1 MGLAGKECTLR
12 GIWRVCIKDFS
23 TFSPL
28 KPHIL
33 LGLQW
38 YRDALMIHDISS
50 QNMIVNIQSRYHNI
64 MFQLNVCY
72 INKILKSLSLIF
84 LPRLCILALAGQF
97 VMKPKWKAMVI
108 CLLTFTYLSIW
119 PAGIIENFVPETTDP
134 TLVSCNNIAKQE
146 LWPGKVFGGYC
157 VVDSFLYFSF

>member
-1 MGLAGKECTLR
+1 MKVTGKDPVRHDGKYATLINMGLAGKECTLR

-23 TFSPL
+23 TFAPL

-38 YRDALMIHDISS
+38 YRDELMIHDISS

-84 LPRLCILALAGQF
+84 LPKLCILALAGQF
-97 VMKPKWKAMVI
+97 LMKPNERPS
-108 CLLTFTYLSIW
+108 CLSIYCNMF
-119 PAGIIENFVPETTDP
+119 IDIHITSLFDLQVLLR
-134 TLVSCNNIAKQE
+134 TLFQRPQIQ
-146 LWPGKVFGGYC
+146 LW
-157 VVDSFLYFSF
+157 